1 MNNQIRQS
9 IWSVADVVR
18 KALCLPTPMCLD
30 DLFNAIRSL
39 GGECISVG
47 DDDSL
52 DFEAR
57 IMAINSSDL
66 DCKFKIEY
74 VKDKPDTRILFS
86 IAHELGHLFL
96 HLLQQ
101 DGTFKTDILL
111 HRSSDSSYQELEANE
126 FAAAL
131 LMPAEKFVNACQD
144 YASKNS
150 NQVNIGII
158 ADYFNV
164 SNQTATV
171 RGSILQIW

>member
-30 DLFNAIRSL
+30 DLFNAIGSL
-39 GGECISVG
+39 GGECISVE
-47 DDDSL
+47 DNDSL

-57 IMAINSSDL
+57 ITAINSSDL

-74 VKDKPDTRILFS
+74 VKDKPDTRILF
-86 IAHELGHLFL
+86 L

-101 DGTFKTDILL
+101 DGTFKTDIPL
-111 HRSSDSSYQELEANE
+111 HRSSNSSYLELEANE

-131 LMPAEKFVNACQD
+131 LMPAEKFVSACQE

-150 NQVNIGII
+150 NQVNIEII

-164 SNQTATV
+164 SNQAATV